1 MTPGNNNS
9 SSTHSEKA
17 GKKKLG
23 QTDWFCE
30 SARRTGAA
38 RSERVVRGAVRHGY
52 CSQAGAGGGGG
63 EGGGA
68 DVSRCSTLTGREKP
82 LLVYRGAA

>member
-52 CSQAGAGGGGG
+52 CSQAGAGGGG
-63 EGGGA
+63 A
-68 DVSRCSTLTGREKP
+68 REAE
-82 LLVYRGAA
+82 LM